1 MLIKCI
7 LFLFLYVFDEITQY
21 INNTNNTY
29 KSHGK
34 LDILEIV
41 ANLDLAI
48 LLLFLLSKVFIML
61 PLLEVRLLSSLKELQ
76 NYICHSLSLGHLH
89 NIHN

>member
-41 ANLDLAI
+41 QI
-48 LLLFLLSKVFIML
+48 
-61 PLLEVRLLSSLKELQ
+61 
-76 NYICHSLSLGHLH
+76 
-89 NIHN
+89 

>member
-7 LFLFLYVFDEITQY
+7 LFLFLYVFDEIAQY

-48 LLLFLLSKVFIML
+48 LLLFLLSEVFI
-61 PLLEVRLLSSLKELQ
+61 
-76 NYICHSLSLGHLH
+76 I
-89 NIHN
+89 